1 MPKKKSARRKVTKSK
16 KTTKQPRAKVS
27 ARARK
32 AAAPRR
38 KTAPTKPAKKIRTT
52 RGISAA
58 AGRARSIP
66 FRPKGPDAE
75 TAGQSGD
82 LEGLRKV
89 ARADSESVEELAEEG
104 QSFEADAVAG
114 VEEAEDAEESEVVTH
129 EVPEDD
135 VPSEYDDNEH

>member
-1 MPKKKSARRKVTKSK
+1 MPKKKPARRKVTKSK
-16 KTTKQPRAKVS
+16 KATKQPSAKVS
-27 ARARK
+27 ARSRK
-32 AAAPRR
+32 AAPKRKATATKAP
-38 KTAPTKPAKKIRTT
+38 KKSRTIRGT
-52 RGISAA
+52 SPA

-66 FRPKGPDAE
+66 FRPKGPGAE

-82 LEGLRKV
+82 IEGLRKV
-89 ARADSESVEELAEEG
+89 ARADSESVEELTEEG
-104 QSFEADAVAG
+104 QSFEADVVAG

>member
-1 MPKKKSARRKVTKSK
+1 MPKKKPARRKVTKSK
-16 KTTKQPRAKVS
+16 KATKHPRAK
-27 ARARK
+27 AATRTRK
-32 AAAPRR
+32 AAPKR
-38 KTAPTKPAKKIRTT
+38 KPAATKPAKKSRTI

-66 FRPKGPDAE
+66 FRPKGPGAE

-82 LEGLRKV
+82 IEGLRKV
-89 ARADSESVEELAEEG
+89 ARANSESVEELAEEG
-104 QSFEADAVAG
+104 QSFEADVVAG

>member
-1 MPKKKSARRKVTKSK
+1 MPKKKPARPKVTKSK
-16 KTTKQPRAKVS
+16 KTTKRPRAKVS
-27 ARARK
+27 ARTRK
-32 AAAPRR
+32 AAPKR
-38 KTAPTKPAKKIRTT
+38 KPAATKPAKKIRTP
-52 RGISAA
+52 RGTSAA

-66 FRPKGPDAE
+66 FRPKGPGPE

-82 LEGLRKV
+82 IEGLRKV
-89 ARADSESVEELAEEG
+89 ARANSESVEELAEEG
-104 QSFEADAVAG
+104 QSFEADVVAG